1 MKQYEYRKYWGNVPY
16 DNDACKKTLNEF
28 VSESPYHSSSKDM
41 MRFGNANI
49 SYEAFQQ
56 ELERTSAAFFNL
68 GVKENEIV
76 FMFLLNTPQTVVTMY
91 AINNIGAI
99 SEWYNASGMT
109 VELMRHDLM
118 ENHIRFMVI
127 CDVIYPLV
135 KQAIPGT
142 DVEKVIVV
150 PVKGIFNG
158 ESQDEYFISW
168 DTFIQQFGIGK
179 TYNKAEYADG
189 KTTLIVH
196 TGGTSGVVKRIAMSD
211 YNINSFV
218 YKASLMP
225 FNFQPDDSFCQLI
238 PPMVAWS
245 LAGIHLSRF
254 YNMLMYLIPT
264 YDKDQFVDIMLSTRA
279 NHYFTVPAFVKTLIG
294 NPKLENRNLSFL
306 KSINHGGE
314 SLSPEDD
321 RRIDDELLKHGA
333 TIKNR
338 LGFGQNEEFAC
349 FTANLDIPGCPKE
362 YGCCGIPLIGNDY
375 LIIDP
380 RTQKVLPI
388 GMNQNG
394 TYNIGELHIT
404 GDTVMS
410 GYYGKDAALNSQ
422 VFRMIDNKR
431 FFNTGD
437 QAYIDENGKLWF
449 ATRDSRI
456 IRKRNGGKVFA
467 NVLEEIINGIP
478 YVKESCVV
486 AAPNGKDKDTS
497 CHMVLHESIYDLP
510 KEDQDIIIEK
520 IIAQIEEQCRSLYT
534 YYMPDT
540 YKFHKQGFS
549 LTSFGKVDYK
559 LLEAENVKEVTA
571 YGGKLPKI
579 RY

>member
-1 MKQYEYRKYWGNVPY
+1 MNQYEYHKYWGNVPY

-28 VSESPYHSSSKDM
+28 VCGSPYPSSAKDM
-41 MRFGNANI
+41 MQFGNTCI
-49 SYEAFQQ
+49 SYKVFQQ
-56 ELERTSAAFFNL
+56 ELDNASAAFFNL

-76 FMFLLNTPQTVVTMY
+76 FMFLLNTPQTVATMY

-135 KQAIPGT
+135 KQAISGT

-168 DTFIQQFGIGK
+168 DTFVQQFGIGK
-179 TYNKAEYADG
+179 TYSKAEYADG

-225 FNFQPDDSFCQLI
+225 FNFHPDDSFCQLI

-254 YNMLMYLIPT
+254 YHMLMYLIPT

-294 NPKLENRNLSFL
+294 NPKLENCDLSFL

-314 SLSPEDD
+314 SLTPEDD

-349 FTANLDIPGCPKE
+349 FTANIDIPTCPKE

-380 RTQKVLPI
+380 RTQEVVPI
-388 GMNQNG
+388 GLNQNG
-394 TYNIGELHIT
+394 SYNIGELYIS

-422 VFRMIDNKR
+422 VFRMIDGKR

-437 QAYIDENGKLWF
+437 QAYIDEKGKLWF

-456 IRKRNGGKVFA
+456 IRKRDGGKVFA
-467 NVLEEIINGIP
+467 NVLEEIINGIH

-497 CHMVLHESIYDLP
+497 CHIVLHDYVYNLSIEEQIKIFD
-510 KEDQDIIIEK
+510 EIIV
-520 IIAQIEEQCRSLYT
+520 QIEEQCKNLYT

-540 YKFHKQGFS
+540 YKFHKRGFS

-559 LLEAENVKEVTA
+559 LLEAENVNEAMA
-571 YGGKLPKI
+571 YGGRVPKI